1 MPEDALRD
9 LINDVQ
15 QRLQAELQAQ
25 LAVLM
30 ARHEA
35 ELIRARQEGE
45 TEADARWTA
54 RAQEQPASAA
64 AADSAPGAAPLLDA
78 IRALES
84 AGGVSQSLAALVT
97 HAGRQA
103 RQATLYLV
111 DGDHVERWRP
121 DAGTEAGSHAAPM
134 LVTHAWQ
141 IREPVWPGGGV
152 LAVPLRL
159 DGTVIGVLHAETDEA
174 HASPVWREQIE
185 LLVRIAE
192 AHLARVTALRT
203 AQARRVLRAE
213 RTQTAADDT
222 EAHAA
227 AAHGDADG
235 ASRYARLLLSEVKLY
250 NEGAVH
256 EGRAHRDLGRRLEGE
271 IERARR
277 QYEERVPPTVAN
289 RGEIFHQ
296 ELIHT
301 LAGGDPSLLG

>member
-45 TEADARWTA
+45 NEADARWTA
-54 RAQEQPASAA
+54 RAQEQPAASVA
-64 AADSAPGAAPLLDA
+64 AADPAPGTPALLDA

-84 AGGVSQSLAALVT
+84 SGGVSQSLSALVT
-97 HAGRQA
+97 HAERQA

-111 DGDHVERWRP
+111 EGDHVERWRP
-121 DAGTEAGSHAAPM
+121 EAGAETGSHAAPM

-141 IREPVWPGGGV
+141 IRETVWPGDGV
-152 LAVPLRL
+152 VAVPLRL
-159 DGTVIGVLHAETDEA
+159 DGTVIGVLHAETDETG
-174 HASPVWREQIE
+174 ASPHWRDQIE

-203 AQARRVLRAE
+203 AQARRVLRTERAE
-213 RTQTAADDT
+213 TSSDDT
-222 EAHAA
+222 
-227 AAHGDADG
+227 DA
-235 ASRYARLLLSEVKLY
+235 ASRYARLLLSDVKLY
-250 NEGAVH
+250 NEDAVR

-271 IERARR
+271 IDRARR

-301 LAGGDPSLLG
+301 LAGGDPSRLG